1 MTTETLNTYLDFL
14 TNLKVSH
21 SKGLKAPHKAVL
33 MITVTELIRDGL
45 ISSPIININDSL
57 RNRFQSNWH
66 RFIQINTPFV
76 AKIEMPF
83 NHIGSE
89 KFVVES
95 SLNSFEIDKQ
105 LFLLM
110 QDSETSEKIIS
121 NLMSTYLNHFTFK
134 HKVNFADLNP
144 YRDRSLRDY
153 QSEGKAKI
161 YSMWTQMR
169 SIMYQMPTGTGKTK
183 LFVSIARDLFDWG
196 AARKKLVKILFL
208 AHRIELIDQISEN
221 LGNKYNLAHG
231 LIAAGSRE
239 QQFYGLQVG
248 SIQTLVR
255 RLDKWGDKEFDF
267 VIIDEAHHVKA
278 ESYKNIL
285 RTFPKAKVLGV
296 TATPCRMSR
305 ESFRPEFDELIT
317 SMPVAKFI
325 KTGWLCDYEYFSIR
339 PESKIQM
346 DINSI
351 TRLALDGDYLDE
363 ASAAIMDKD
372 EIRANIVA
380 TYEKYARGKKG
391 IVYTITKVHNLH
403 VCNQYVSRGYKAV
416 AIDDKTPAEV
426 RKQYVEDFRRGKI
439 DIICNVNIF
448 SEGFDC
454 PDLEFIQLARPTKSL
469 SMYLQQVGRGLRPAS
484 GKNKLII
491 LDNVGLYNRFGF
503 PSARRQWR
511 KHFEGMYVDYTQP
524 TDTHIVDER
533 IVSYID
539 EFEEGNEEVEMLHTT
554 TEEVIES
561 KPSSNGTETTH
572 SNEAEFRF
580 YLKSNGYQDAAVV
593 KIIRGIKSDVDNII
607 RGKYNSKHKSILTM
621 DEVSELELYLYDF
634 QISPDIIELD
644 TIKGNIMTESLKHYI
659 DYLKWRDCDNNI
671 LFDNEYNEEQQDDS
685 IINNQSRT
693 LAEVEMEM
701 NVFRKWNKDIPE
713 ELIQEFKKLSTK
725 QRPT

>member
-239 QQFYGLQVG
+239 QQFYGLQV
-248 SIQTLVR
+248 
-255 RLDKWGDKEFDF
+255 
-267 VIIDEAHHVKA
+267 
-278 ESYKNIL
+278 
-285 RTFPKAKVLGV
+285 
-296 TATPCRMSR
+296 
-305 ESFRPEFDELIT
+305 
-317 SMPVAKFI
+317 
-325 KTGWLCDYEYFSIR
+325 
-339 PESKIQM
+339 
-346 DINSI
+346 
-351 TRLALDGDYLDE
+351 
-363 ASAAIMDKD
+363 
-372 EIRANIVA
+372 
-380 TYEKYARGKKG
+380 
-391 IVYTITKVHNLH
+391 
-403 VCNQYVSRGYKAV
+403 
-416 AIDDKTPAEV
+416 
-426 RKQYVEDFRRGKI
+426 
-439 DIICNVNIF
+439 
-448 SEGFDC
+448 
-454 PDLEFIQLARPTKSL
+454 
-469 SMYLQQVGRGLRPAS
+469 
-484 GKNKLII
+484 
-491 LDNVGLYNRFGF
+491 
-503 PSARRQWR
+503 
-511 KHFEGMYVDYTQP
+511 
-524 TDTHIVDER
+524 
-533 IVSYID
+533 
-539 EFEEGNEEVEMLHTT
+539 
-554 TEEVIES
+554 
-561 KPSSNGTETTH
+561 
-572 SNEAEFRF
+572 
-580 YLKSNGYQDAAVV
+580 
-593 KIIRGIKSDVDNII
+593 
-607 RGKYNSKHKSILTM
+607 
-621 DEVSELELYLYDF
+621 
-634 QISPDIIELD
+634 
-644 TIKGNIMTESLKHYI
+644 
-659 DYLKWRDCDNNI
+659 
-671 LFDNEYNEEQQDDS
+671 EQ
-685 IINNQSRT
+685 
-693 LAEVEMEM
+693 
-701 NVFRKWNKDIPE
+701 
-713 ELIQEFKKLSTK
+713 
-725 QRPT
+725 